1 MEEQMRVMVIGKGKE
16 LIEVANE
23 AAEISS
29 WELITA
35 SNRRAAIQKI
45 NSESPSIIIL
55 GYLEPQ
61 GEAFKLHKLLKQNE
75 DTSIIPLI
83 IVDVDSAE
91 RNHKGWQKAH
101 GMDMDAEDYLT
112 QPVTAPE
119 LVRSVVSVL
128 SENMI
133 DTIK

>member
-1 MEEQMRVMVIGKGKE
+1 MRVMVIGKGKE
-16 LIEVANE
+16 LVDVASE
-23 AAEISS
+23 AAELAS

-35 SNRRAAIQKI
+35 SSKRAAMQKVD
-45 NSESPSIIIL
+45 SESPSVIIL

-61 GEAFKLHKLLKQNE
+61 GEAFKLHKLLRQNE

-83 IVDVDSAE
+83 IVDVDPTE

-101 GMDMDAEDYLT
+101 GMEMDAEDYLS

-128 SENMI
+128 SENTI